1 LYIQPDARGGDG
13 AAGAS
18 LTYNGIKEFVVYK
31 PYLIVLGAVVLGT
44 VLLIHGTGPQ
54 AEPAQDQPQAAVAA
68 PAGQEELEKGIQL
81 SRENKHQ
88 EAEPALRAAVA
99 AQPDN
104 PKARYHLA
112 VALLENNRLE
122 EAEQEFQHAQA
133 MAEGTPEEQKEFFH
147 NRGKLYAKREKWAPA
162 AEDLQKAIELDP
174 REPYNH
180 YYLGVT
186 YHKLGKPDRM
196 VEHLQMFLRLAPD
209 APEAPRCRSLLRAV
223 GA

>member
-1 LYIQPDARGGDG
+1 M
-13 AAGAS
+13 
-18 LTYNGIKEFVVYK
+18 YK
-31 PYLIVLGAVVLGT
+31 PHLIVLGAIVLGT
-44 VLLIHGTGPQ
+44 VLLIHGTGQQ
-54 AEPAQDQPQAAVAA
+54 AEPVQDQPQAAVAA
-68 PAGQEELEKGIQL
+68 PAAGEEELEKGIQL

-88 EAEPALRAAVA
+88 EAEPALRSAVA
-99 AQPDN
+99 SQPNN

-112 VALLENNRLE
+112 VALMENNKLE
-122 EAEQEFQHAQA
+122 EAELEFQQAQA

-147 NRGKLYAKREKWAPA
+147 HRGKLFAKREKWQPA

-209 APEAPRCRSLLRAV
+209 APEAPRCKSLLRAV